1 VNRGGTRKG
10 PQDLGERFAARSNGY
25 ILGIV
30 LLGRR
35 TEMYWYNPTTRT
47 SERAQDP
54 STDEQAIRMLDG
66 HPDSAKFVSEYA
78 KLRRSGTPIERALVL
93 VGHQERLRRLDRMPV
108 RLAGREERPRRARP
122 SSEGYELLLAQRLRE
137 EGRDRRNRSALR

>member
-1 VNRGGTRKG
+1 
-10 PQDLGERFAARSNGY
+10 
-25 ILGIV
+25 
-30 LLGRR
+30 
-35 TEMYWYNPTTRT
+35 MYWYNPTTRT
-47 SERAQDP
+47 SERAQAP

-66 HPDSAKFVSEYA
+66 HPASATLVSEYA

-93 VGHQERLRRLDRMPV
+93 VGHEERLRRLDRMSV
-108 RLAGREERPRRARP
+108 RLAEREEHPGRRRSRRRRARP

>member
-1 VNRGGTRKG
+1 
-10 PQDLGERFAARSNGY
+10 
-25 ILGIV
+25 
-30 LLGRR
+30 
-35 TEMYWYNPTTRT
+35 MYWYNPTTRT
-47 SERAQDP
+47 SERAQAP

-93 VGHQERLRRLDRMPV
+93 VGHEERLRLLDRMPV
-108 RLAGREERPRRARP
+108 RLAEREERPSRRRRARP
-122 SSEGYELLLAQRLRE
+122 SSEGYEILLAQRLRE